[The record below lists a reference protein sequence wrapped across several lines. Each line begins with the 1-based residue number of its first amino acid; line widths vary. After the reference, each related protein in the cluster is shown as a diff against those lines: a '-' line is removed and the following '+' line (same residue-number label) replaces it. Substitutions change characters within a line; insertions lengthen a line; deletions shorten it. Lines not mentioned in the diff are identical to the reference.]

1 MAGSLPLVDDPPHF
15 QTRYPSLAPAARRR
29 RRAID
34 PHRLVGRPP
43 GVRVPWLNLMVTSE
57 LPDKMYEG
65 MIITYKVY
73 PFLGI
78 PSNWVTE
85 ITTVKEKNFFID
97 EQRFG
102 PYKFWHHQHHFKE
115 IDEGVAMK
123 DIVSYALPLDPLS
136 RPLNNILVGKRVE
149 EIFEFR
155 KEVLNDLFKDNPRT

>member
-1 MAGSLPLVDDPPHF
+1 MKIYQIKSKQVLPITLDSSWDFFSDPGNLPKI
-15 QTRYPSLAPAARRR
+15 TP
-29 RRAID
+29 
-34 PHRLVGRPP
+34 
-43 GVRVPWLNLMVTSE
+43 PWLNLKITSE

-73 PFLGI
+73 PFAGI

-85 ITTVKEKNFFID
+85 ITQVNEKVFFID

-115 IDEGVAMK
+115 IDKGIEME
-123 DIVSYALPLDPLS
+123 DIVTYALPLDPLS
-136 RPLNNILVGKRVE
+136 RLISSYFVGNKIK

-155 KEVLNDLFKDNPRT
+155 EKVLSELFPKL

>member
-1 MAGSLPLVDDPPHF
+1 MKIFQVKSKQTLPMTLGESWDFFSDPRNLSKITP
-15 QTRYPSLAPAARRR
+15 
-29 RRAID
+29 
-34 PHRLVGRPP
+34 
-43 GVRVPWLNLMVTSE
+43 PWLNLKITSD

-85 ITTVKEKNFFID
+85 ITQVKDKTFFID

-115 IDEGVAMK
+115 VDEGIEMI
-123 DIVSYALPLDPLS
+123 DIVNYALPFDPFS
-136 RPLNNILVGKRVE
+136 RPLNSLVVEKKVE
-149 EIFEFR
+149 EIFNYRE
-155 KEVLNDLFKDNPRT
+155 EVLNGFWIITISLPVNGN

>member
-1 MAGSLPLVDDPPHF
+1 MKIYQIKSKQVLPMTLDNSWNFFSDPRNLPKI
-15 QTRYPSLAPAARRR
+15 TP
-29 RRAID
+29 
-34 PHRLVGRPP
+34 
-43 GVRVPWLNLMVTSE
+43 PWLNLRITSD

-73 PFLGI
+73 PFLRI

-85 ITTVKEKNFFID
+85 ITQMRERKFFID

-115 IDEGVAMK
+115 IDNGIEME
-123 DIVSYALPLDPLS
+123 DIVTYALPLDPLS
-136 RPLNNILVGKRVE
+136 RPINSLFVGNKVK

-155 KEVLNDLFKDNPRT
+155 KEVLKKLYNI